1 MLLEIKSLLLDLM
14 WYVFS
19 VNGSDWKETQRIP
32 EGMKIPGDPASQQV
46 QYPLEYSDLRLVW
59 TLDKK
64 LRKKWE
70 EMSKK
75 PLIDP
80 SQQPKKGWR

>member
-1 MLLEIKSLLLDLM
+1 MLHEIRSLLLDLM

-19 VNGSDWKETQRIP
+19 VNGSNWKETQRIP
-32 EGMKIPGDPASQQV
+32 EGMKIPGDPPSQQV

-75 PLIDP
+75 PLIDI